1 MNDIPKP
8 SGYDVYWEKWIDAF
22 EDEDESFSEAISE
35 GEVEEQEL
43 TNEELLENEH
53 LFHTVSHVRSIV
65 TPFGILPLTEHTMAS
80 KHFKFWV
87 GHANFKLTEDFYKV
101 IGQHPG
107 IETLDILTP
116 YRFRIA
122 VGKMFTDRDVM
133 SSVRNV
139 VVNHVST
146 AQPSGYIED
155 VMTNVDPRED

>member
-1 MNDIPKP
+1 MNDMPKP

-22 EDEDESFSEAISE
+22 EDEDESFSEAVSE
-35 GEVEEQEL
+35 AEEQL

-53 LFHTVSHVRSIV
+53 LFHEVSHVRSIV
-65 TPFGILPLTEHTMAS
+65 TPFGILPLTEQTMAS

-87 GHANFKLTEDFYKV
+87 GHSNFKLTKDFYTV

-133 SSVRNV
+133 IGVRDEMV
-139 VVNHVST
+139 QYVAS
-146 AQPSGYIED
+146 AQPSGHIADTE
-155 VMTNVDPRED
+155 TNAD

>member
-1 MNDIPKP
+1 MNDMPKP

-22 EDEDESFSEAISE
+22 EEEDESFSEAVSE
-35 GEVEEQEL
+35 AEEEL

-53 LFHTVSHVRSIV
+53 LFQEVSHVRSIV
-65 TPFGILPLTEHTMAS
+65 TPFGILPLTEQTMAS

-87 GHANFKLTEDFYKV
+87 GHSNFKLTKDFYTV

-133 SSVRNV
+133 IGVRDEMVQHVASV
-139 VVNHVST
+139 
-146 AQPSGYIED
+146 QPSGHIADTE
-155 VMTNVDPRED
+155 TNVNQYEN

>member
-1 MNDIPKP
+1 MNDMPKP

-22 EDEDESFSEAISE
+22 EDEDESFSEAVSE
-35 GEVEEQEL
+35 AEEQL

-53 LFHTVSHVRSIV
+53 LFHEVSHVRSIV
-65 TPFGILPLTEHTMAS
+65 TPFGILPLTEQTMAS

-87 GHANFKLTEDFYKV
+87 GHSNFKLTKDFYTV

-133 SSVRNV
+133 IGVRDEMVQHVASV
-139 VVNHVST
+139 
-146 AQPSGYIED
+146 QPSGHIADTE
-155 VMTNVDPRED
+155 TNANQYEN

>member
-22 EDEDESFSEAISE
+22 EEEGESFSEAISE
-35 GEVEEQEL
+35 AEEEL

-53 LFHTVSHVRSIV
+53 LFQEVSHVRSIV
-65 TPFGILPLTEHTMAS
+65 TPFGILPLTEQTMAS

-87 GHANFKLTEDFYKV
+87 GHSNFKLTKDFYTV

-133 SSVRNV
+133 IGVRDEMV
-139 VVNHVST
+139 QYVAS
-146 AQPSGYIED
+146 AQPSGHIADTE
-155 VMTNVDPRED
+155 TNVNQYEN

>member
-1 MNDIPKP
+1 MNDMPKP

-22 EDEDESFSEAISE
+22 EEEDESFSEAVSE
-35 GEVEEQEL
+35 AEEQL

-53 LFHTVSHVRSIV
+53 LFHEVSHVRSIV
-65 TPFGILPLTEHTMAS
+65 TPFGILPLTEQTMAS

-87 GHANFKLTEDFYKV
+87 GHSNFKLTKDFYTV

-133 SSVRNV
+133 IGVRDEMV
-139 VVNHVST
+139 QHVAS
-146 AQPSGYIED
+146 AQPSGHIADTE
-155 VMTNVDPRED
+155 TNANQYEN

>member
-1 MNDIPKP
+1 MNDMPKP

-22 EDEDESFSEAISE
+22 EEEDESFSEAVSE
-35 GEVEEQEL
+35 AEEQL

-53 LFHTVSHVRSIV
+53 LFHEVSHVRSIV
-65 TPFGILPLTEHTMAS
+65 TPFGILPLTEQTMAS

-87 GHANFKLTEDFYKV
+87 GHSNFKLTKDFYTV

-133 SSVRNV
+133 SGVRNDMV
-139 VVNHVST
+139 QYVAS
-146 AQPSGYIED
+146 AQPSGHIADTE
-155 VMTNVDPRED
+155 TNAD

>member
-1 MNDIPKP
+1 MNDMPKP

-22 EDEDESFSEAISE
+22 EEEDESFSEAVSE
-35 GEVEEQEL
+35 AEEQL

-53 LFHTVSHVRSIV
+53 LFQEVSHVRSIV
-65 TPFGILPLTEHTMAS
+65 TPFGILPLTEQTMAS

-87 GHANFKLTEDFYKV
+87 GHANFKLTEDFYTV

-133 SSVRNV
+133 SGVRNDMV
-139 VVNHVST
+139 QYVAS
-146 AQPSGYIED
+146 AQPSGHIADTE
-155 VMTNVDPRED
+155 TNAD

>member
-22 EDEDESFSEAISE
+22 EDEDESFSEAVSE
-35 GEVEEQEL
+35 AEEEL
-43 TNEELLENEH
+43 THEELLENEH
-53 LFHTVSHVRSIV
+53 LFQEVSHVRSIV
-65 TPFGILPLTEHTMAS
+65 TPFGILPLTEQTMAS

-87 GHANFKLTEDFYKV
+87 GHSNFKLTKDFYTV

-133 SSVRNV
+133 IGVRDEMV
-139 VVNHVST
+139 QHVAS
-146 AQPSGYIED
+146 AQPSGHIADTE
-155 VMTNVDPRED
+155 TNANQYEN

>member
-1 MNDIPKP
+1 MNDMPKP

-22 EDEDESFSEAISE
+22 EDEDESFSEAVSE
-35 GEVEEQEL
+35 AEEQL

-53 LFHTVSHVRSIV
+53 LFHEVSHVRSIV
-65 TPFGILPLTEHTMAS
+65 TPFGILPLTEQTMAS

-87 GHANFKLTEDFYKV
+87 GHSNFKLTKDFYTV

-133 SSVRNV
+133 IGVRDEMV
-139 VVNHVST
+139 QHVAS
-146 AQPSGYIED
+146 AQPSGHIADTE
-155 VMTNVDPRED
+155 TNANQYEN

>member
-22 EDEDESFSEAISE
+22 EEEDESISEAVSE
-35 GEVEEQEL
+35 AEEQL

-53 LFHTVSHVRSIV
+53 LFHEVSHVRSIV
-65 TPFGILPLTEHTMAS
+65 TPFGILPLTEQTMAS

-87 GHANFKLTEDFYKV
+87 GHANFKLTEDFYTV

-133 SSVRNV
+133 SGVRNDMV
-139 VVNHVST
+139 QYVAS
-146 AQPSGYIED
+146 AQPSGHIADTE
-155 VMTNVDPRED
+155 TNAD

>member
-1 MNDIPKP
+1 MNDMPKP

-22 EDEDESFSEAISE
+22 EEEDESFSEAVSE
-35 GEVEEQEL
+35 AEEQL

-53 LFHTVSHVRSIV
+53 LFHEVSHVRSIV
-65 TPFGILPLTEHTMAS
+65 TPFGILPLTEQTMAS

-87 GHANFKLTEDFYKV
+87 GHSNFKLTKDFYTV

-133 SSVRNV
+133 SGVRNDMV
-139 VVNHVST
+139 QYVAS
-146 AQPSGYIED
+146 AQPSGHIADTE
-155 VMTNVDPRED
+155 TNANQYEN

>member
-1 MNDIPKP
+1 MNDMPKP

-22 EDEDESFSEAISE
+22 EDEDESFSEAVSE
-35 GEVEEQEL
+35 AEEQL

-53 LFHTVSHVRSIV
+53 LFHEVSHVRSIV
-65 TPFGILPLTEHTMAS
+65 TPFGILPLTEQTMAS

-87 GHANFKLTEDFYKV
+87 GHSNFKLTKDFYTV

-133 SSVRNV
+133 IGVRDEMV
-139 VVNHVST
+139 QHVAS
-146 AQPSGYIED
+146 AQPSGHIADTE
-155 VMTNVDPRED
+155 TNVNQYEN

>member
-1 MNDIPKP
+1 MNDMPKP

-22 EDEDESFSEAISE
+22 EEEDESFSEAVSE
-35 GEVEEQEL
+35 AEEQL

-53 LFHTVSHVRSIV
+53 LFHEVSHVRSIV
-65 TPFGILPLTEHTMAS
+65 TPFGILPLTEQTMAS

-87 GHANFKLTEDFYKV
+87 GHSNFKLTKDFYTV

-133 SSVRNV
+133 IGVRDEMVQHVASV
-139 VVNHVST
+139 
-146 AQPSGYIED
+146 QPSGHIADTE
-155 VMTNVDPRED
+155 TNANQYEN

>member
-1 MNDIPKP
+1 MNDMPQP

-22 EDEDESFSEAISE
+22 EEEDESISEAVSE
-35 GEVEEQEL
+35 AEEQL

-53 LFHTVSHVRSIV
+53 LFHEVSHVRSIV
-65 TPFGILPLTEHTMAS
+65 TPFAILPLTEQTMAS

-87 GHANFKLTEDFYKV
+87 GHANFKLTEDFYTV

-133 SSVRNV
+133 RGVRNDMV
-139 VVNHVST
+139 QYVAS
-146 AQPSGYIED
+146 AQPSGHIADTE
-155 VMTNVDPRED
+155 TNAD

>member
-22 EDEDESFSEAISE
+22 EEEDKSFAEAVSEA
-35 GEVEEQEL
+35 EEEL

-53 LFHTVSHVRSIV
+53 IFHEVSHVRSIV
-65 TPFGILPLTEHTMAS
+65 TPFGILPLTEQTMAS

-133 SSVRNV
+133 IGVRDEMV
-139 VVNHVST
+139 QYVAS
-146 AQPSGYIED
+146 AQPSGHIADTE
-155 VMTNVDPRED
+155 TNANQYEN

>member
-1 MNDIPKP
+1 MNDMPKP

-22 EDEDESFSEAISE
+22 EEEDESFSEAVSE
-35 GEVEEQEL
+35 AEEQL

-53 LFHTVSHVRSIV
+53 LFQEVSHVRSIV
-65 TPFGILPLTEHTMAS
+65 TPFGILPLTEQTMAS

-87 GHANFKLTEDFYKV
+87 GHSNFKLTKDFYTV

-133 SSVRNV
+133 IGVRDEMV
-139 VVNHVST
+139 QHV
-146 AQPSGYIED
+146 ADVQPSGHIAD
-155 VMTNVDPRED
+155 TDTNANQYEN

>member
-1 MNDIPKP
+1 MNDMPKP

-22 EDEDESFSEAISE
+22 EEEDESFSEAISE
-35 GEVEEQEL
+35 AEEEL

-53 LFHTVSHVRSIV
+53 LFHEVSHVRSIV
-65 TPFGILPLTEHTMAS
+65 TPFGILPLTEQTLAS

-87 GHANFKLTEDFYKV
+87 GHANFKLTKDFYTV

-133 SSVRNV
+133 IGVRDEMVQHVASV
-139 VVNHVST
+139 
-146 AQPSGYIED
+146 QPSGHIADTE
-155 VMTNVDPRED
+155 TNANQYEN